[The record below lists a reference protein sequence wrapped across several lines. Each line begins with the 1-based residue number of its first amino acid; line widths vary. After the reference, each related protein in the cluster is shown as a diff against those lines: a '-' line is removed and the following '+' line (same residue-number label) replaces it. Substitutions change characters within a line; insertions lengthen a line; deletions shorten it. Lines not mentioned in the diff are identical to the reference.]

1 MKKPIFCTI
10 GDAKS
15 LLFAKKQLRSW
26 GYSVTN
32 SLQADVTHLLL
43 PVPTDPKR
51 IPEVLPEG
59 LTIMGGRLP
68 VLKTRTVDFLQDEH
82 YLQENAAITAD
93 CALEIA
99 REHMA
104 LTDKRVLIIGWG
116 RIGKCLSARLNTQAV
131 IAVRKP
137 KALQQIKKMG
147 LESISMEDI
156 TPGDYDLIF
165 NTAPAPV
172 LDATGSTALCIDL
185 ASVRGIQGDDVIWAR
200 ALPGRMA
207 PESAGTLMA
216 KTALR
221 YALL

>member
-10 GDAKS
+10 GDSKA
-15 LLFAKKQLRSW
+15 LLFAKKQLCAW
-26 GYSVTN
+26 GYAVTQ
-32 SLQADVTHLLL
+32 SLSEDVTHLLL
-43 PVPTDPKR
+43 PVPTDPKL
-51 IPEVLPEG
+51 IPDSLPAG
-59 LTIMGGRLP
+59 VTVMGGRLRSIQNP
-68 VLKTRTVDFLQDEH
+68 AVDFLQDEH

-99 REHMA
+99 REHTA
-104 LTDKRVLIIGWG
+104 LPGKRVLIIGWG

-137 KALQQIKKMG
+137 EVRQQIRDLG
-147 LESISMEDI
+147 LKAVSVTDI
-156 TPGDYDLIF
+156 APDDYDLIF

-172 LDATGSTALCIDL
+172 LDATQSRALCIDL
-185 ASVRGIQGDDVIWAR
+185 ASVQGIRGENVIWAR

-207 PESAGTLMA
+207 PESAGILMA